1 MSLVALPIE
10 HGDVSQCI
18 DIRVAAL
25 GSLVIGQPPSYPGY
39 VEGSIATV
47 HNDLDDKPWVHHLKV
62 VDRSAPHEVMAY
74 AKWEI
79 YSKGRPDLDM
89 LREPMDPNDALVDDF
104 GLLRKAAHEYFSHC
118 NGEMGKRPH
127 ILLAL
132 LVTSSQHRRK
142 GAGSL
147 LVQWDLAMS
156 DESGLP
162 AYLEAS
168 EAGRRLYRLHG
179 FAELS
184 KVEFNLTGYG
194 LNGIEV
200 MTEML
205 RYPST
210 RVTHTNIANQN
221 LAS

>member
-1 MSLVALPIE
+1 
-10 HGDVSQCI
+10 
-18 DIRVAAL
+18 
-25 GSLVIGQPPSYPGY
+25 
-39 VEGSIATV
+39 
-47 HNDLDDKPWVHHLKV
+47 
-62 VDRSAPHEVMAY
+62 
-74 AKWEI
+74 
-79 YSKGRPDLDM
+79 
-89 LREPMDPNDALVDDF
+89 MDADDALIDDF

-132 LVTSSQHRRK
+132 LVTSSQHRGK

-147 LVQWDLAMS
+147 LVQWGIAMS
-156 DESGLP
+156 DKSGLP
-162 AYLEAS
+162 AYLQAS
-168 EAGRRLYRLHG
+168 EAGRRLYRHHG

-210 RVTHTNIANQN
+210 SATHADIANQI
-221 LAS
+221 LTS

>member
-1 MSLVALPIE
+1 
-10 HGDVSQCI
+10 
-18 DIRVAAL
+18 
-25 GSLVIGQPPSYPGY
+25 
-39 VEGSIATV
+39 
-47 HNDLDDKPWVHHLKV
+47 
-62 VDRSAPHEVMAY
+62 MAY

-79 YSKGRPDLDM
+79 YPEGRPDIDK
-89 LREPMDPNDALVDDF
+89 LRELMDPDDALVDDF

-132 LVTSSQHRRK
+132 LVTSSRHLGK

-147 LVQWDLAMS
+147 LVQWGLAMS
-156 DESGLP
+156 DKSGLP
-162 AYLEAS
+162 AYLQAS
-168 EAGRRLYRLHG
+168 EAGRRLYRHHG

-205 RYPST
+205 RYPPTST
-210 RVTHTNIANQN
+210 THAYIAYQN
-221 LAS
+221 LTT